1 MNFNDINGVW
11 PQIKDYID
19 SKLKG
24 GINKYKHMIYACA
37 KFSVYDTKYSDHT
50 FKTVRIHISHIGNN
64 SYSEYICD
72 TKYDLS
78 QVGFFIYNNT
88 VSFGATDFQYIYP
101 MYNDEGMSDC
111 FGRQYLTAFDTRY
124 DTAPW
129 YLNNTGSGS
138 RSRVFYTLKEGWYIN
153 YMGQIYDW
161 KGNIIE

>member
-19 SKLKG
+19 SKFG

-37 KFSVYDTKYSDHT
+37 KFSVYDVEYRDQTY
-50 FKTVRIHISHIGNN
+50 KTVQIHISNTGNSGYN
-64 SYSEYICD
+64 EYTCD

-101 MYNDEGMSDC
+101 MYNYEGMSDC
-111 FGRQYLTAFDTRY
+111 FGRQYLIAFDTRY
-124 DTAPW
+124 DHAPW

-138 RSRVFYTLKEGWYIN
+138 SSRVFYTLKEGWYIN